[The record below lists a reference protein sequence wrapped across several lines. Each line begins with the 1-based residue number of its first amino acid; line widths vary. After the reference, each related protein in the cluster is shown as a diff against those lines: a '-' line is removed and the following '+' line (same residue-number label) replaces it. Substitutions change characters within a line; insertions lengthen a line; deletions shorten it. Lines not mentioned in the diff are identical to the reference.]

1 MGLGKDE
8 VMEKAEIMTD
18 AERDKLIAVLGMAVL
33 LLKEELQGLHN
44 EIEELKAG
52 VTQAHSAISR
62 LRNDFT
68 TRKMMQSVGE
78 DKQEGENTLL
88 DLRIDVI
95 HHRTDTL
102 LTAYERLREDQKGL
116 RNDFDA
122 HTIMVSS
129 LVRQVLELTNTV
141 NELQKLVLDKIVP
154 PVV

>member
-44 EIEELKAG
+44 EIGEGKRE
-52 VTQAHSAISR
+52 VQR

-78 DKQEGENTLL
+78 DKQKDENALV

-95 HHRTDTL
+95 HQRTDAVPA
-102 LTAYERLREDQKGL
+102 AYEHVREDQKGL
-116 RNDFDA
+116 RN
-122 HTIMVSS
+122 
-129 LVRQVLELTNTV
+129 
-141 NELQKLVLDKIVP
+141 ELQETNEMVGSTIHHVLTLTQRISDLEKLVLDKIVP